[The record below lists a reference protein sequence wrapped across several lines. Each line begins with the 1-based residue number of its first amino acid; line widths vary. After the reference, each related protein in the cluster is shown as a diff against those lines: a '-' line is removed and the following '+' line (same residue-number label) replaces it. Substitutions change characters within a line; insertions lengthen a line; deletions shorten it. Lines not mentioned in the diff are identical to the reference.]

1 MSKLLDIFE
10 EPSLSD
16 THQHQYDSNKEIS
29 SNFQPIQQIS
39 ADQIELKLN
48 DENEMS
54 AHWTQP
60 MTKAAQFT
68 YGLLNYLGMMLITG
82 VVSYAFHAW
91 TFFFMAANVCFIWL
105 LMKTLFFSG
114 REHHSLIVPEEKRL
128 ADEQAM
134 KALISQHINQ
144 GYLA

>member
-1 MSKLLDIFE
+1 MSKLLDMFE

-16 THQHQYDSNKEIS
+16 THQHHYDNNREPASAPT
-29 SNFQPIQQIS
+29 QLVH

-60 MTKAAQFT
+60 MTKATQFT

-114 REHHSLIVPEEKRL
+114 REHHSLVVPEEKRL
-128 ADEQAM
+128 ENEQEM
-134 KALISQHINQ
+134 KNLISQHINQ